1 MYAAPARGTLSLM
14 GIEDPDADV
23 AEQRRL
29 ATLAEDDERDI
40 DLSGIPLEAD
50 PADVAE
56 QREEIP
62 DYDDE
67 DER

>member
-1 MYAAPARGTLSLM
+1 M

-29 ATLAEDDERDI
+29 ATVTDDEPDEP
-40 DLSGIPLEAD
+40 GGVPLEAD

-62 DYDDE
+62 EYDE